1 MITTKNTHL
10 ELGDRI
16 CEVLTFCYSEE
27 HRENLQKSAD
37 EMGAT
42 FEQFV
47 AAAIASMIA
56 ERFDFQSRT
65 NPIHN

>member
-1 MITTKNTHL
+1 MTTPKNTHL

-16 CEVLTFCYSEE
+16 CEALTFCYSEG
-27 HRENLQKSAD
+27 HRENLQKSAE

-47 AAAIASMIA
+47 AAAIAVMIA

-65 NPIHN
+65 NPRDN